1 MNGEPAM
8 IFERVSPSQIG
19 DMIYRFEWGVWA
31 QSRIAALEA
40 EVEKFT
46 STNSQSDA
54 IISDI
59 KEVVQS
65 WFKCNDNLTHREC
78 DILNSVVKCYR
89 QK

>member
-1 MNGEPAM
+1 MDKIDKCRNEILDLCCPDGAKEFVREAVAS
-8 IFERVSPSQIG
+8 ILLKL
-19 DMIYRFEWGVWA
+19 
-31 QSRIAALEA
+31 LE
-40 EVEKFT
+40 EKFT